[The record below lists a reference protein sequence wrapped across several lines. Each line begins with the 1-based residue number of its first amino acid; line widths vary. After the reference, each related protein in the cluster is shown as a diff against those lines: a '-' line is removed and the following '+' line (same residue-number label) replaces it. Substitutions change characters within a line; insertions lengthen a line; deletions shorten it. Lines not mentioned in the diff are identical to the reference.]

1 MNRICQFLTLPLIL
15 LSSLYLEG
23 EEYALRVGWLVD
35 GTGAPARTHTVLL
48 VRNGRILALAAE
60 VPSHW
65 KSPVLDFSADTA
77 IPGLVDA
84 HGHIVAIGLGEEADE
99 RLVNRSNQQEW
110 ALRNARVALASG
122 ITTLRDP
129 GTYPW
134 TLGLRKQ
141 IEQTGPRWITAGQQ
155 LVKRAPNAYMSEMFM
170 EFDGPEEARAKVREL
185 HRQGAEFIKLRFT
198 KQRPMPTLEEAR
210 AVVGEAH
217 RLGLKVAVH
226 TDVPDDDAVRLAVA
240 AGADSLEHNAAL
252 RLKNPEAVWRQ
263 LADRGII
270 VVPGM
275 GSWQARVDCLSTPA
289 EGLIEEPLRSKLF
302 PELRTALV
310 ERGREL
316 REQIRGWM
324 KDGWDPVERRKEA
337 LQETLRVHAAGVL
350 LATGPDTGVDMMP
363 HGRLYKDAFWYAE
376 AGLPIEEVMRIAT
389 LNGARA
395 AGCDHE
401 VGSLEPGKR
410 ADVVVLRGSLLE
422 DYRRLKDVV
431 LVIRGGQVV
440 FDASRSSGK
449 QE

>member
-1 MNRICQFLTLPLIL
+1 
-15 LSSLYLEG
+15 
-23 EEYALRVGWLVD
+23 VGWLVD
-35 GTGAPARTHTVLL
+35 GTGAPARTKTVLL
-48 VRNGRILALAAE
+48 VRNGRILTLAAK
-60 VPSHW
+60 VPSRW

-84 HGHIVAIGLGEEADE
+84 HGHICAIGLGEEADE
-99 RLVNRSNQQEW
+99 RLVNKSNQQEW
-110 ALRNARVALASG
+110 VLRNARVALASG

-134 TLGLRKQ
+134 TLAVRKQ
-141 IEQTGPRWITAGQQ
+141 IEQVGPRWITAGQQ
-155 LVKRAPNAYMSEMFM
+155 LVKRAPNAYMDEMFM

-185 HRQGAEFIKLRFT
+185 RQQGSDFIKLRFT
-198 KQRPMPTLEEAR
+198 KQRPMPSLEEAR
-210 AVVGEAH
+210 AVVAEAH
-217 RLGLKVAVH
+217 RLGMRVAVH

-252 RLKNPEAVWRQ
+252 RLKDPEEVWRQ
-263 LADRGII
+263 LAARGIV

-275 GSWQARVDCLSTPA
+275 GSWQARVDCLSIPA
-289 EGLIEEPLRSKLF
+289 EELIEEPLRSKLS

-316 REQIRGWM
+316 GEQIKGWM
-324 KDGWDPVERRKEA
+324 KDGLDPVERRTEA

-363 HGRLYKDAFWYAE
+363 HGRLYKDVYWYAE
-376 AGLPIEEVMRIAT
+376 AGLPIQEVVRIAT

-401 VGSLEPGKR
+401 VGSLEPGKQ

-431 LVIRGGQVV
+431 LVIRAGQIV
-440 FDASRSSGK
+440 FDASHFSGK

>member
-1 MNRICQFLTLPLIL
+1 MNRTHLFLTLPLIL
-15 LSSLYLEG
+15 LSSLSSQG

-35 GTGAPARTHTVLL
+35 GTGAPPRTHAVLL
-48 VRNGRILALAAE
+48 IRDRRILSLAAE
-60 VPSHW
+60 VPSQW

-84 HGHIVAIGLGEEADE
+84 HGHIVMIGLGEEADE

-110 ALRNARVALASG
+110 VLRNARVALASG

-134 TLGLRKQ
+134 TLALRKQ
-141 IEQTGPRWITAGQQ
+141 IERTGPRWITAGQQ
-155 LVKRAPNAYMSEMFM
+155 LVKRASSAYMSEMFI
-170 EFDGPEEARAKVREL
+170 EFDGPEEAQAKVRAL
-185 HRQGAEFIKLRFT
+185 RRQGVDFIKLRFT

-210 AVVGEAH
+210 AVVAEAH

-226 TDVPDDDAVRLAVA
+226 TDVPDDDAVRLALA

-252 RLKNPEAVWRQ
+252 RLKEPEEVWRQ
-263 LADRGII
+263 LAARGIV

-289 EGLIEEPLRSKLF
+289 EELIEEPLRSKLA
-302 PELRTALV
+302 PELRAALV

-316 REQIRGWM
+316 REQIKGWM
-324 KDGWDPVERRKEA
+324 KDGWDPLKVRKEY
-337 LQETLRVHAAGVL
+337 LQETLRLHAAGVL

-363 HGRLYKDAFWYAE
+363 HGRLYKDAYWYAE
-376 AGLPIEEVMRIAT
+376 AGLPIQEVVRIAT
-389 LNGARA
+389 LNGAHA

-401 VGSLEPGKR
+401 VGSLEPGKQ
-410 ADVVVLRGSLLE
+410 ADVVVVRGSLLQ

-431 LVIRGGQVV
+431 LVIRGGKVV
-440 FDASRSSGK
+440 FDASRFSGK

>member
-1 MNRICQFLTLPLIL
+1 MNRIHLFLTLPLIL
-15 LSSLYLEG
+15 LSSMYVQG
-23 EEYALRVGWLVD
+23 DEYALRVGWLVD
-35 GTGAPARTHTVLL
+35 GTGAPARTKTVLL
-48 VRNGRILALAAE
+48 VRNGRILSLAAE

-84 HGHIVAIGLGEEADE
+84 HGHIVMIGLGEDADE
-99 RLVNRSNQQEW
+99 RLVNRSNQQAW
-110 ALRNARVALASG
+110 VLRNARVALASG

-134 TLGLRKQ
+134 TMALRKQ
-141 IEQTGPRWITAGQQ
+141 IEQIGPRWITAGQQ
-155 LVKRAPNAYMSEMFM
+155 LVKRAPNAYMSEMFV

-185 HRQGAEFIKLRFT
+185 RQQGADFIKLRIT
-198 KQRPMPTLEEAR
+198 KTRPMPSLEEAR
-210 AVVGEAH
+210 AVVAEAH

-226 TDVPDDDAVRLAVA
+226 TDVPDDDAVRLALA

-252 RLKNPEAVWRQ
+252 RLKDPEEVWRQ
-263 LADRGII
+263 LAARGIV

-275 GSWQARVDCLSTPA
+275 GSWQARMDCLSTPA
-289 EGLIEEPLRSKLF
+289 EELIEEPLRSKLS

-316 REQIRGWM
+316 REQIKGWM

-337 LQETLRVHAAGVL
+337 LQETRRVHAVGVL

-363 HGRLYKDAFWYAE
+363 HGRLYKDVYWYAE
-376 AGLPIEEVMRIAT
+376 AGLPIQEVVRIAT

-401 VGSLEPGKR
+401 VGSLKPGKQ

-431 LVIRGGQVV
+431 LVIRGGQIV
-440 FDASRSSGK
+440 FDASHFSGK